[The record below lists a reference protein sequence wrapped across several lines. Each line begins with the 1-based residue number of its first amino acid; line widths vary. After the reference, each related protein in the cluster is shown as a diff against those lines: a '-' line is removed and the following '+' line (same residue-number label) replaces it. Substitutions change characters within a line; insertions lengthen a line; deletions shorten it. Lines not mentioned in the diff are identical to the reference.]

1 MKLGFVSDIHED
13 VISLKK
19 GFDVLHRENC
29 DQIICLGDIIGFSNP
44 YYPYTKTKDANACID
59 LIREH
64 CTIVVPGNHDL
75 FSAGRIPAH
84 NAGIEYPD
92 NWFSMELGVRM
103 HLMKGK
109 IWFYENEVTPA
120 LTEDNKQ
127 YLNELPEYHILT
139 IDDCNIL
146 LTHFLYPDV
155 SGSLTK
161 RIDDIYDYKDH
172 FLFMR
177 QNSCKLSFG
186 GHMHKEGFEVVNIM
200 GVREFGFKKM
210 RLRMTESFIGLPP
223 VARGTNKNGVTVFDT
238 RSFEIMA
245 IRIK

>member
-13 VISLKK
+13 VVSLIK
-19 GFDVLHRENC
+19 GLDVLHGEKC
-29 DQIICLGDIIGFSNP
+29 DQIICLGDIVGFSNP

-75 FSAGRIPAH
+75 FSVGRIPAY
-84 NAGIEYPD
+84 NAGIQYPD
-92 NWFSMELGVRM
+92 NWFSMELSVRM
-103 HLMKGK
+103 DMMKGK
-109 IWFYENEVTPA
+109 IWFYENEVAPA
-120 LTEDNKQ
+120 LTEENKA
-127 YLNELPEYHILT
+127 YLYGLPEYHILT
-139 IDDCNIL
+139 NDDYNIL
-146 LTHFLYPDV
+146 LAHFLYPDV

-161 RIDDIYDYKDH
+161 RIDDIYNYRDH

-177 QNSCKLSFG
+177 QNNCRLSFA

-200 GVREFGFKKM
+200 GVSEFGFKKK

-238 RSFEIMA
+238 RSFEIKA
-245 IRIK
+245 IRLK

>member
-19 GFDVLHRENC
+19 GFDALHREHC

-75 FSAGRIPAH
+75 FAVGRIPAYK
-84 NAGIEYPD
+84 AGIEYPD
-92 NWFSMELGVRM
+92 NWFNMELGVRM
-103 HLMKGK
+103 HFMKGK
-109 IWFYENEVTPA
+109 IWFYENEVTPE
-120 LTEDNKQ
+120 LTETNKQ
-127 YLNELPEYHILT
+127 YLNALPEHQILT
-139 IDDCNIL
+139 TDDGNIL

-161 RIDDIYDYKDH
+161 RIDDIYDYRNH

-177 QNSCKLSFG
+177 KNSCKLSFA
-186 GHMHKEGFEVVNIM
+186 GHMHKEGFEVVNIR
-200 GVREFGFKKM
+200 GVSEFGFTKK

-223 VARGTNKNGVTVFDT
+223 VAGGTNKNGVTVFDT
-238 RSFEIMA
+238 RSFEIKA

>member
-13 VISLKK
+13 VVSLKK

-59 LIREH
+59 LVREN

-75 FSAGRIPAH
+75 FSAGRIPSYK
-84 NAGIEYPD
+84 AGVEYPD
-92 NWFSMELGVRM
+92 DWFSMELSVRM
-103 HLMKGK
+103 DMMKGK
-109 IWFYENEVTPA
+109 VWFYENEVAPV
-120 LTEDNKQ
+120 LTEESKQ
-127 YLNELPEYHILT
+127 YLNALPEYHILAN
-139 IDDCNIL
+139 DDYNIL

-161 RIDDIYDYKDH
+161 RIDDIYNYRDH

-177 QNSCKLSFG
+177 ENNCRLSFA
-186 GHMHKEGFEVVNIM
+186 GHMHKEGFEVVNRL
-200 GVREFGFKKM
+200 GVREFGFKKK
-210 RLRMTESFIGLPP
+210 RLRMTDSFIGLPP
-223 VARGTNKNGVTVFDT
+223 LASGTNKNGVTVFDT
-238 RSFEIMA
+238 RSFEIKA
-245 IRIK
+245 IRLK

>member
-13 VISLKK
+13 VASLKK
-19 GFDVLHRENC
+19 GLDVLHREDC

-59 LIREH
+59 LVREN

-75 FSAGRIPAH
+75 FSAGRIPSY
-84 NAGIEYPD
+84 NAGIEYPED
-92 NWFSMELGVRM
+92 WFSMELSVRM
-103 HLMKGK
+103 DMMKGK

-120 LTEDNKQ
+120 LTEENKQ
-127 YLNELPEYHILT
+127 YLNALPEYRILAN
-139 IDDCNIL
+139 DDYNIL

-161 RIDDIYDYKDH
+161 RIDDIYNYRDH

-177 QNSCKLSFG
+177 ENNCRLSFA
-186 GHMHKEGFEVVNIM
+186 GHMHKEGFEVVNMM
-200 GVREFGFKKM
+200 GVREFGFKKK

-238 RSFEIMA
+238 RNFEIKA
-245 IRIK
+245 IRLK

>member
-19 GFDVLHRENC
+19 GFDVLHREKC

-44 YYPYTKTKDANACID
+44 YYPFTKTKDANACID
-59 LIREH
+59 LIREN

-75 FSAGRIPAH
+75 FSIGRIPAY

-92 NWFSMELGVRM
+92 NWYSMALDVRM
-103 HLMKGK
+103 NLMKGK
-109 IWFYENEVTPA
+109 IWFYENEVIPV
-120 LTEDNKQ
+120 LSEENKR
-127 YLNELPEYHILT
+127 YLNGLPEYHILT
-139 IDDCNIL
+139 GEDYNIL
-146 LTHFLYPDV
+146 LTHFLYPDI

-161 RIDDIYDYKDH
+161 RIDDIFDYRDH

-177 QNSCKLSFG
+177 QNSCKLSFA
-186 GHMHKEGFEVVNIM
+186 GHMHKEGFEVVNIL
-200 GVREFGFKKM
+200 GVNEYGFKKK

-238 RSFEIMA
+238 ESFEIKA
-245 IRIK
+245 IRL